1 VAIARRQTVS
11 GRARRT
17 LAIVA
22 AVVVL
27 TAAGRLIDVPRLA
40 GVIKGDEATYV
51 AMALSLAHDGDL
63 KFDAGDLARFERVY
77 RQGPEGIFLK
87 RTYRVTPR
95 LQFAW
100 PPVRLDRVP
109 VPATES
115 LSFAKAFAYPIVAAP
130 FVAIGG
136 LGGMLILNA
145 LLLAISIWCA
155 VRFCRERMGQMA
167 GAVLGVAFVV
177 ASVVP
182 VFGVFLT
189 SEIFNFTLVLVGY
202 FLWLHRRKGLPESFA
217 GKGQSTPGVVAA
229 AILIGIATYSKPGIL
244 AGPLIL
250 AGFFQWPRRQ
260 FLAVVAA
267 LVLTTGGLFA
277 LNALVTGEMNYQGG
291 DRKSF
296 YGQYPFTSGV
306 TFDAVG
312 GDMTT
317 NDADTGMVLAAET
330 LRLLPANAWYFLV
343 GRDAGLVPFYFPGIA
358 IAVLWLVHL
367 RRSTLAQWAIALAIA
382 GSIGVLLVY
391 FPFTWNGAGGPP
403 GNRYF
408 LAVYPTMLF
417 LLPSGVG
424 LATSLVALVVG
435 VAFTGAMVVQ
445 PFKASS
451 NTWANV
457 ARAPLRWLPIELTIL
472 DDLPVRLDRRLGRV
486 ILVQDPT
493 VFTYAMDPNMY
504 FAEGQAFWIRGGAST
519 DIVLRIDRPLT
530 RLELDL
536 TTRVPNVVTVSFG
549 GRTTRVDMPA
559 NGFARVRIAPGP
571 AMDVHSSFPYVLH
584 LTTTDG
590 FVPAT
595 TDPGAVDTRNLGV
608 FVRPSFMY
616 GPHGEP
622 LPPPASGTPGGG

>member
-1 VAIARRQTVS
+1 MS
-11 GRARRT
+11 GRAKRT

-22 AVVVL
+22 VVVAL

-87 RTYRVTPR
+87 RTYRLTPR

-100 PPVRLDRVP
+100 PPIRIDRTP
-109 VPATES
+109 VPSTQR
-115 LSFAKAFAYPIVAAP
+115 LSFAKAFAYPILAAP

-136 LGGMLILNA
+136 LGGMLILNI
-145 LLLAISIWCA
+145 LLLAVSVWCA
-155 VRFCRERMGQMA
+155 VRFCQARMGQVA
-167 GAVLGVAFVV
+167 GAVLGFAFVV

-202 FLWLHRRKGLPESFA
+202 FLWFQGKGLREYFL
-217 GKGQSTPGVVAA
+217 AA
-229 AILIGIATYSKPGIL
+229 VLVGIATYSKPGIL

-250 AGFFQWPRRQ
+250 AGFFQWPRRTW
-260 FLAVVAA
+260 LAIVATVA
-267 LVLTTGGLFA
+267 LTTGGLFA

-296 YGQYPFTSGV
+296 YGQYPFTSASV
-306 TFDAVG
+306 TFDSIG

-317 NDADTGMVLAAET
+317 NDADTGMVLAPET
-330 LRLLPANAWYFLV
+330 LRLLPVNAWYFLV
-343 GRDAGLVPFYFPGIA
+343 GRDAGLVPFYFPGVAIA
-358 IAVLWLVHL
+358 ALWLVQIRRATVAQWATALACAGSIAVLL
-367 RRSTLAQWAIALAIA
+367 I
-382 GSIGVLLVY
+382 Y

-408 LAVYPTMLF
+408 LTVYPTLLF

-424 LATSLVALVVG
+424 LASAVVALVVG
-435 VAFTGAMVVQ
+435 VAFTGAMVIQ

-472 DDLPVRLDRRLGRV
+472 DDLPVRLDVRRGRV
-486 ILVQDPT
+486 ILVKDPT

-504 FAEGQAFWIRGGAST
+504 FAEGQAFWIRGNAST

-549 GRTTRVDMPA
+549 GRDTRVEMPA
-559 NGFARVRIAPGP
+559 DGFARVRIAPG
-571 AMDVHSSFPYVLH
+571 AALDVHHSFPYVLH
-584 LTTTDG
+584 LSTTDG
-590 FVPAT
+590 FVPAK
-595 TDPGAVDTRNLGV
+595 TDPGATDDRNLGV

-622 LPPPASGTPGGG
+622 LPLPPPGTSGGE